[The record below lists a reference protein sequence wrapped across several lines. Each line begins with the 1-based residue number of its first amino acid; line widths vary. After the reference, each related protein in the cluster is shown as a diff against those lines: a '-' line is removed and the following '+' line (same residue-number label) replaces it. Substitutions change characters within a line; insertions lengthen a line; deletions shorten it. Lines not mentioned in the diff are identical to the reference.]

1 MPFGLKG
8 APATFQ
14 RLMNEVL
21 RGLIG
26 SICFVYIDDIVCYGK
41 NLTDSINN
49 PETVFKRL
57 MEQKLLLN
65 AEKCSLLRTSVVYL
79 GHIIR
84 RDGVTPDPSKI
95 EAVMKFP
102 TPKNVKDLKS
112 FLGLAGYY
120 RRFIKN
126 FAKIAKP
133 LNSLFKEGIEFKWE
147 QEQEEAFTTLKHIL
161 TSDSLLQYPDFSKEF
176 VLTTD
181 ASKEALG
188 AVLS

>member
-1 MPFGLKG
+1 MDY
-8 APATFQ
+8 
-14 RLMNEVL
+14 
-21 RGLIG
+21 IG
-26 SICFVYIDDIVCYGK
+26 HV
-41 NLTDSINN
+41 
-49 PETVFKRL
+49 
-57 MEQKLLLN
+57 
-65 AEKCSLLRTSVVYL
+65 
-79 GHIIR
+79 IR

-133 LNSLFKEGIEFKWE
+133 LNSLFKEGTEFKWE
-147 QEQEEAFTTLKHIL
+147 QKQEEAFTTLKHIL

-181 ASKEALG
+181 TSKEALG
-188 AVLS
+188 TVLS